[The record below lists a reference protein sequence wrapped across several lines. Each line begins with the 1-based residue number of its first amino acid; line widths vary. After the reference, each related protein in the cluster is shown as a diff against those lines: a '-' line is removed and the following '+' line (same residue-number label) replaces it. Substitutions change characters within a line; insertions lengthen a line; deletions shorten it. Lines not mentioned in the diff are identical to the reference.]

1 MILTPNEV
9 RRKEGLSDIE
19 GGDTLFR
26 PANLV
31 PIDTPVAATKPTG
44 GLGSDATGEPAPGGD
59 GGAPRLES
67 MRVRRFRRLSGARLR
82 SQ

>member
-1 MILTPNEV
+1 MIVTPNEV
-9 RRKEGLSDIE
+9 RRKEGLPDIE

-44 GLGSDATGEPAPGGD
+44 GLGSDSTGEPAPGGD
-59 GGAPRLES
+59 GGAPRLNGK
-67 MRVRRFRRLSGARLR
+67 RARLLRLNGAR
-82 SQ
+82 